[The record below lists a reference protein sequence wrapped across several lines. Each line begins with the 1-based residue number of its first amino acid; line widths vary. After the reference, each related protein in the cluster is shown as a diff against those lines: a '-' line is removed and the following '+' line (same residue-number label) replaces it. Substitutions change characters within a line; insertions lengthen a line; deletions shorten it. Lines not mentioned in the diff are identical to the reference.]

1 MLKYGKGVYF
11 IMIIDLNQILST
23 FNIDYEIAKG
33 NNQTEESVGKEVQ
46 EEKKDEHC
54 SRISGCGKTV
64 SGCSGAGSGSCEFSD
79 SGAGND
85 HNTGDI
91 RLWENHIDEDGEPSL

>member
-1 MLKYGKGVYF
+1 MSAYA
-11 IMIIDLNQILST
+11 NQNHAPSFTCVRL
-23 FNIDYEIAKG
+23 EKK
-33 NNQTEESVGKEVQ
+33 SVGKEVQ
-46 EEKKDEHC
+46 EEKKEEHC

-64 SGCSGAGSGSCEFSD
+64 SGCSGAGSGSCEFPD